1 MQQFIQWGGLTPEQL
16 KAQQQSLIEEHY
28 LLKRLN
34 EARQLNATMVA
45 AVGGNSQSSQITPGT
60 QTVLA
65 TFTDLADDTIKWF
78 VAAPREGQFSEV
90 TSTGLPAN
98 VWSRWGVESLV
109 SGQYCMI
116 FDNTLEAN
124 TRTYIFIEADGTEQS
139 RLTVTSENQSI
150 DNNNQRV
157 ISITDFTN
165 KIFYTW
171 NGVTRYTDTQV
182 LAGATGYQLGS
193 DYHRLAQ
200 LSHIILKVVTVDE
213 EEREVET
220 FYHHSNG
227 TATQIEQ
234 NTPAVSGFTLQV
246 SAHEL
251 SKWLIIQA
259 RSVATSYTTAISFW
273 DIVAGGNYL
282 STSLH
287 LTSAETTEYFGRDWF
302 GPNAEPLVWSQ
313 GTDNLK
319 VIAMS
324 PAQAGQVPELMPFY
338 DFAHGGGLTYNQYV
352 QQTTFRTN
360 TPGSGNPNLAS
371 TGWIITNIGT
381 DGGTNTPPITGNLT
395 AINHMHMIYQFAGGP
410 VRSFSL
416 GEIYAENQ
424 PLMVNDT
431 IIWPIVIGTELKF
444 IKITAATPDLS
455 EITGPEDL
463 LPYAVQGLGLGA
475 IGTELTRY
483 EMLEVNGGVLVKYNT
498 TADDSTS
505 TTLAVI
511 STNPADTVQQN
522 YIVVLPEFDFN
533 STWTNQLTGSGPYVF
548 YGEGTSAWIWNANL
562 DVPSRWSE
570 IAEFAN
576 ADLSTWDQRSQ
587 WHPMGRGDVNY
598 VVRVQDG
605 EADDLWAIGPLGPV
619 IVPSPEPGVDSLNV
633 RVGENGFYA
642 IWRDADRD
650 NLFTISHYS
659 MLGQLL
665 STTETLYD
673 DYDSRNYRGDRAVI
687 DLEVGP
693 TDADCAAWIGGPNGA
708 DLKPLNANSVSY
720 YSI

>member
-34 EARQLNATMVA
+34 EARLQAGSAVA
-45 AVGGNSQSSQITPGT
+45 AVGGNSQSSQITLGT

-78 VAAPREGQFSEV
+78 VSAPREGQFSEV
-90 TSTGLPAN
+90 VSTGLPAN
-98 VWSRWGVESLV
+98 VWSRWGVASLV
-109 SGQYCMI
+109 NGQYCMI
-116 FDNTLEAN
+116 FDNNVEAN
-124 TRTYIFIEADGTEQS
+124 TRTYIFVEADGTEQS
-139 RLTVTSENQSI
+139 RLIVTSADQSI
-150 DNNNQRV
+150 DINNQRIV
-157 ISITDFTN
+157 SITDFAN

-182 LAGATGYQLGS
+182 LAGATSYQLGT

-200 LSHIILKVVTVDE
+200 LSHIILKVVTLDE
-213 EEREVET
+213 EENEVET
-220 FYHHSNG
+220 FYHHNNG
-227 TATQIEQ
+227 VATQVSQ
-234 NTPAVSGFTLQV
+234 NTPAVSGFTIQV

-251 SKWLIIQA
+251 SKWLIIQT
-259 RSVATSYTTAISFW
+259 RSVATGFTTHIGLW
-273 DIVAGGNYL
+273 DIETGGNRV
-282 STSLH
+282 SGPLH
-287 LTSAETTEYFGRDWF
+287 LTSEEITGNFGRDWF
-302 GPNAEPLVWSQ
+302 GPNTEPLVWSQ
-313 GTDNLK
+313 GTNNLK
-319 VIAMS
+319 VVVMS
-324 PAQAGQVPELMPFY
+324 PALDDQFPAPMPFY
-338 DFAHGGGLTYNQYV
+338 DFAHGGGLTYTQYN

-360 TPGSGNPNLAS
+360 SPGSGNSNLAS

-381 DGGTNTPPITGNLT
+381 SGATNTPPIAGNLT
-395 AINHMHMIYQFAGGP
+395 GIDHMHMIYQFAGGP

-416 GEIYAENQ
+416 SEVFAENQ

-431 IIWPIVIGTELKF
+431 IIWPIIIGTELKF

-463 LPYAVQGLGLGA
+463 LQYAVQGLGLGEV
-475 IGTELTRY
+475 GTELTRY
-483 EMLEVNGGVLVKYNT
+483 EMLEVNGGVLVKFNT
-498 TADDSTS
+498 TAEGTTS

-511 STNPADTVQQN
+511 STNPEDTVQQN
-522 YIVVLPEFDFN
+522 YIVNIPEFDFE
-533 STWTNQLTGSGPYVF
+533 TNWSNQITGAGPYVF
-548 YGEGTSAWIWNANL
+548 FGEGTSAWIWNANPN
-562 DVPSRWSE
+562 VPSRWTE

-598 VVRVQDG
+598 VVRVQTV

-619 IVPSPEPGVDSLNV
+619 TIPSPATNASLNI

-650 NLFTISHYS
+650 NLYTISHYL
-659 MLGQLL
+659 MTGQLV

-673 DYDSRNYRGDRAVI
+673 SYDSRNYRGSRAII
-687 DLEVGP
+687 DLGAGP
-693 TDADCAAWIGGPNGA
+693 VEAGCAIWIGGPNGA
-708 DLKPLNANSVSY
+708 DLKPLNTNSVSY